1 MKNIAIAFI
10 TLIVISSC
18 QQKKYGPF
26 TVSGKI
32 EHATSNKVLLEELPF
47 SGIQPIVV
55 DSTTIKENGNFELRA
70 LGKEE
75 ALYLLSVQ
83 NGPVVLLI
91 NDAKSIRVTLD
102 VSQYKNYKT
111 EGSAAS
117 AAVHDFFEQFENHYK
132 SIAAAVQQYD
142 SLRKTNTNDSIVNIK
157 RVAYEAEMNKTKKFF
172 EDFIGQS
179 NSPAVR
185 LFVLSKGLESN
196 IIDAQEA
203 LNITNASLEKFV
215 NHSGLTLMKSK
226 LALQI
231 SADPKLALLN
241 KQAPEINLTDTS
253 GKMLSLSSLKGKY
266 VLVDFWASWCGPC
279 RQENPNVVTAYNKF
293 KNKNFTILGVSLDND
308 KQAWIDAIQQDGLT
322 WNHVS
327 DLKQWESSVVSTYKF
342 DGIPFNV
349 LVDPT
354 GKVIAVSLRG
364 KALDNKLNEVL
375 K

>member
-1 MKNIAIAFI
+1 MKNIFI
-10 TLIVISSC
+10 GIFLLLMISSC
-18 QQKKYGPF
+18 QEKKYGPF

-32 EHATSNKVLLEELPF
+32 THATTNKVLLEDLPF
-47 SGIQPIVV
+47 SGNQPIVV
-55 DSTTIKENGNFELRA
+55 DSTTIQSNGNFELRA

-102 VSQYKNYKT
+102 VNEYKNYTT
-111 EGSAAS
+111 EGSAATAS
-117 AAVHDFFEQFENHYK
+117 VHDFFEQFENHYK

-142 SLRKTNTNDSIVNIK
+142 SIRKTKTNDSIINIK
-157 RVAYEAEMNKTKKFF
+157 RTDYETEMTNTKKFF
-172 EDFIGQS
+172 EDFINQS
-179 NSPAVR
+179 KSPAVR

-196 IIDAQEA
+196 IIEVEEA
-203 LNITNASLEKFV
+203 LNMTNASLEKYP
-215 NHSGLTLMKSK
+215 NHSGLTLMKTK
-226 LALQI
+226 LAMQI
-231 SADPKLALLN
+231 AADPKLALLN
-241 KQAPEINLTDTS
+241 KPAPEINLADTS
-253 GKMLSLSSLKGKY
+253 GKAFSLSSLKGKY

-279 RQENPNVVTAYNKF
+279 RQENPNVVAAYKKF
-293 KNKNFTILGVSLDND
+293 KDKNFTILGVSLDND
-308 KQAWIDAIQQDGLT
+308 KQAWIDAIQADGLT
-322 WNHVS
+322 WNQVS

-354 GKVIAVSLRG
+354 GKVIATSLRG
-364 KALDNKLNEVL
+364 KALENKLTEIL

>member
-1 MKNIAIAFI
+1 MKNIFI
-10 TLIVISSC
+10 GIFLLLMISSC
-18 QQKKYGPF
+18 QEKKYGPF

-32 EHATSNKVLLEELPF
+32 THATTNKVLLEELPF
-47 SGIQPIVV
+47 SGNQPIVV
-55 DSTTIKENGNFELRA
+55 DSTTIQSNGNFELRA

-102 VSQYKNYKT
+102 VNEYKNYTT
-111 EGSAAS
+111 EGSAATAS
-117 AAVHDFFEQFENHYK
+117 VHDFFEQFENHYK

-142 SLRKTNTNDSIVNIK
+142 SIRKTKTNDSIINIK
-157 RVAYEAEMNKTKKFF
+157 RTDYETEMTNTKKFF
-172 EDFIGQS
+172 EDFINQS
-179 NSPAVR
+179 KSPAVR

-196 IIDAQEA
+196 IIEVEEA
-203 LNITNASLEKFV
+203 LNMTNASLEKYP
-215 NHSGLTLMKSK
+215 NHSGLTLMKTK
-226 LALQI
+226 LAMQI
-231 SADPKLALLN
+231 AADPKLALLN
-241 KQAPEINLTDTS
+241 KPAPEINLADTS
-253 GKMLSLSSLKGKY
+253 GKAFSLSSLKGKY

-279 RQENPNVVTAYNKF
+279 RQENPNVVAAYKKF
-293 KNKNFTILGVSLDND
+293 KDKNFTILGVSLDND
-308 KQAWIDAIQQDGLT
+308 KQAWIDAIQADGLT
-322 WNHVS
+322 WNQVS

-354 GKVIAVSLRG
+354 GKVIATSLRG
-364 KALDNKLNEVL
+364 KALENKLTEIL